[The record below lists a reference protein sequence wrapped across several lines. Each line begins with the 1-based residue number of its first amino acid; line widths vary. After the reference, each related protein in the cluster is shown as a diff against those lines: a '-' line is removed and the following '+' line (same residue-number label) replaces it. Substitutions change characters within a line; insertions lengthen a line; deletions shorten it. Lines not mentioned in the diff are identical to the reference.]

1 MPFECRTTQPEN
13 PFASLAPGQTIAIVP
28 EFTFESGH
36 TIREVPVAYK
46 TWGVLNEA
54 GDNCMLVCHPLS
66 RSVDVE
72 DWWVNLMGAST
83 LEGKGKVIDETK
95 FYIVCLNCMGSPYG
109 SASPLTT
116 NPDIGARYGPEFP
129 LATIRDDCRLHK
141 IVLDELGVKSVAI
154 CIGASMA
161 GMHAFEWAFFRD
173 TQGSSPFVKSIVPIS
188 APAKS
193 SAWSMSWTEAQRQ
206 AIFADPRYL
215 DGYYPLEAPPLQGM
229 TAARMAAMLTYRTRD
244 SYERRFGRDIMPPPS
259 SPTAPPSQS
268 SITITAASTSSE
280 IHRRN
285 HNEGH
290 RHQNSSAAPP
300 PPPPPSSSIGLL
312 TAGGSPKPFS
322 GTATINNQNTPANI
336 TSGHQPQVYS
346 AHSYL
351 RYQAAKFNERFDAN
365 CYIALSRKMDAHD
378 VSYNRGPYED
388 VVRSIEQP
396 VLVIVID
403 SDVLYTSKEIKALSE
418 LLPNGEH
425 FTVKSDEGH
434 DGVLLEYEQINDA
447 IVAFMQRQDHIRELV
462 RREGVAVPEK
472 KTPCGSLFA
481 SW

>member
-1 MPFECRTTQPEN
+1 MPFARRTTQPEN
-13 PFASLAPGQTIAIVP
+13 PFASLAPNQTIALVP

-36 TIREVPVAYK
+36 TIRDVPVAYK

-54 GDNCMLVCHPLS
+54 GDNCMLICHPLS

-72 DWWVNLMGAST
+72 DWWMNLMGACT
-83 LEGKGKVIDETK
+83 LEGEGKVIDEMK

-109 SASPLTT
+109 SASPLTI
-116 NPDIGARYGPEFP
+116 NPDTGARYGPEFP
-129 LATIRDDCRLHK
+129 LPTIRDDCRLHK
-141 IVLDELGVKSVAI
+141 MVLEELGVKSVAI

-161 GMHAFEWAFFRD
+161 GMHAFEWTFFPE
-173 TQGSSPFVKSIVPIS
+173 TQGTSPFVKSIVPIS

-206 AIFADPRYL
+206 AIFADPKYL
-215 DGYYPLEAPPLQGM
+215 DGYYPLAAPPLQGM
-229 TAARMAAMLTYRTRD
+229 TAARMTAMLTYRTKD
-244 SYERRFGRDIMPPPS
+244 SYERRFGRDIMPPSS
-259 SPTAPPSQS
+259 SPTNTSGQS
-268 SITITAASTSSE
+268 SIPTTASTASE

-290 RHQNSSAAPP
+290 RHQNTSTAP
-300 PPPPPSSSIGLL
+300 PPPPPSSSTIGVL
-312 TAGGSPKPFS
+312 TPDGSPKPSS
-322 GTATINNQNTPANI
+322 GTTTNNNLNTPANT
-336 TSGHQPQVYS
+336 TSAYQPQVYS

-388 VVRSIEQP
+388 VVRSIKQP
-396 VLVIVID
+396 VLVIGID
-403 SDVLYTSKEIKALSE
+403 SDVLYTSKEIKALSD

-472 KTPCGSLFA
+472 KTPRGSLFA

>member
-1 MPFECRTTQPEN
+1 MPFERRTTQPEN
-13 PFASLAPGQTIAIVP
+13 PFASLAPDQTIVIVP

-36 TIREVPVAYK
+36 TIRDVPVAYK

-54 GDNCMLVCHPLS
+54 GDNCMLICHPLS

-72 DWWVNLMGAST
+72 DWWENLMGACT

-95 FYIVCLNCMGSPYG
+95 FFIICLNCMGSPYG
-109 SASPLTT
+109 AASPLTT
-116 NPDIGARYGPEFP
+116 NPDTGARYGPEFP
-129 LATIRDDCRLHK
+129 LPTIRDDCRLHK
-141 IVLDELGVKSVAI
+141 VVLDELGVKSVAI

-161 GMHAFEWAFFRD
+161 GMHAFEWTFFPNA
-173 TQGSSPFVKSIVPIS
+173 QGSSTFVKSIVPIS

-206 AIFADPRYL
+206 AIFADPKYL
-215 DGYYPLEAPPLQGM
+215 NGYYPLDAPPLQGM
-229 TAARMAAMLTYRTRD
+229 TAARMTAMLTYRTRD
-244 SYERRFGRDIMPPPS
+244 SYERRFGRDLMPLS
-259 SPTAPPSQS
+259 DQSTIITTA
-268 SITITAASTSSE
+268 TASE

-290 RHQNSSAAPP
+290 RYQNPASTPP
-300 PPPPPSSSIGLL
+300 ATIGLF
-312 TAGGSPKPFS
+312 TPGGSPKPS
-322 GTATINNQNTPANI
+322 SNPATSNNFAVSATNT
-336 TSGHQPQVYS
+336 TYQPQVYS

-388 VVRSIEQP
+388 VVRSIKQP
-396 VLVIVID
+396 VLVIGID
-403 SDVLYTSKEIKALSE
+403 SDVLYTANEIKALSD
-418 LLPNGEH
+418 LLSNGEH
-425 FTVKSDEGH
+425 FAVQSDEGH

-447 IVAFMQRQDHIRELV
+447 IVAFMQRQDHIRELI
-462 RREGVAVPEK
+462 RREGVIVPEK
-472 KTPCGSLFA
+472 KTPRGSLFA